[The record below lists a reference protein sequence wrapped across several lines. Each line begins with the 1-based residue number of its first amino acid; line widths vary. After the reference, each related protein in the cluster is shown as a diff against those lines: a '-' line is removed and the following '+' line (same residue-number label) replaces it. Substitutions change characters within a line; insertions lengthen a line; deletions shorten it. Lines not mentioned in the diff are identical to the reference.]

1 MKKIF
6 LLGSSSFIG
15 KNIYPELRSNFETV
29 SLSRPQFD
37 FLDPKTYISI
47 DFSNSIIVDCINVN
61 NGNTEEINK
70 CNIEGFIGFLDFLK
84 DKHSNTKYLYFST
97 ISVISDEICKANA
110 YVNSKKIAEEYLKN
124 SGLLYHIV
132 RLSFPIGKGENEMRL
147 TTRLI
152 NSIKN
157 KSELK
162 LSDIKLNITP
172 VNCIAE
178 QITKLVSFNSNLITF
193 FSNNKYTPL
202 IDLVKAIESA
212 LGIKANYKLI
222 EQNSHFEPLSNNPVG
237 FDLNLDKLVS
247 EMI

>member
-15 KNIYPELRSNFETV
+15 KNIYSILRSNFEVIT
-29 SLSRPQFD
+29 LSRPQFD
-37 FLDPKTYISI
+37 FLDPTTYLEI

-61 NGNTEEINK
+61 NGNTEQINE
-70 CNIEGFIGFLDFLK
+70 CNIEGFKVFLDFLK
-84 DKHSNTKYLYFST
+84 DTTSNCKYLYFST

-110 YVNSKKIAEEYLKN
+110 YVNSKKIAEEYLEN
-124 SGLLYHIV
+124 SGLIYHIV

-152 NSIKN
+152 NSIKKN
-157 KSELK
+157 TELK

-172 VNCIAE
+172 VNCIAD
-178 QITKLVSFNSNLITF
+178 QITNLVSFKSNLVTF
-193 FSNNKYTPL
+193 LSNNKYTPL
-202 IDLVKAIESA
+202 IDLVKAIETA
-212 LGIKANYKLI
+212 LGVKANYTI
-222 EQNSHFEPLSNNPVG
+222 IGQNSLFEPLTDKPISCE
-237 FDLNLDKLVS
+237 LNLNKIVS